1 MKRNLLMI
9 VTISTMALAVG
20 FTSLEETTSVFAEP
34 AETRIASSEKV
45 EWKLDVPTKEET
57 VVEKTEVSSAQE
69 LSDES
74 VKTAKQTNKSKG
86 NGNGL
91 LEYSYTQAD
100 VELLASLIQSEAG
113 SDWMSNELQQWVGQV
128 VMNRVASPD
137 FENTIKGVIFE
148 KGQYSTAYRLQ
159 KPSSRAI
166 KNAEIVLKGKSNCPR
181 DVIWQA
187 NYKQGIVVR
196 SFYDKTLGT
205 TSYFGKKA

>member
-20 FTSLEETTSVFAEP
+20 FTSLEEANSVFAEP

-57 VVEKTEVSSAQE
+57 VVEKTEGSNAQE
-69 LSDES
+69 LGNEP
-74 VKTAKQTNKSKG
+74 VKTTKQTNKSKDK
-86 NGNGL
+86 GNGL
-91 LEYSYTQAD
+91 LEHSYTQAD

-113 SDWMSNELQQWVGQV
+113 SDWMTDELQQWVGQV

-137 FENTIKGVIFE
+137 FENTIKSVIFE
-148 KGQYSTAYRLQ
+148 KGQYSTAHRLQ

-166 KNAEIVLKGKSNCPR
+166 KNAEIVLQGKSNCPR

-187 NYKQGIVVR
+187 NFKQGIVVR